1 TLWQIYDLIQCPTLL
16 IRGAESELL
25 SAAAA
30 LEMTQRGAR
39 AQLATLP
46 GVGHA
51 PTLTHQDQI
60 DIVLQFLGL
69 TA

>member
-1 TLWQIYDLIQCPTLL
+1 
-16 IRGAESELL
+16 
-25 SAAAA
+25 
-30 LEMTQRGAR
+30 
-39 AQLATLP
+39 LP

-69 TA
+69 PA

>member
-1 TLWQIYDLIQCPTLL
+1 
-16 IRGAESELL
+16 LL

-30 LEMTQRGAR
+30 EEMTQRGAR
-39 AQLATLP
+39 AKVATLP

-69 TA
+69 PA

>member
-1 TLWQIYDLIQCPTLL
+1 LL

-25 SAAAA
+25 SADAAV
-30 LEMTQRGAR
+30 EMTQRGAH
-39 AQLATLP
+39 AQVVTLP

-60 DIVLQFLGL
+60 DIVLRFLGL
-69 TA
+69 PA